1 MIKYCAACGFD
12 SLLNFFDFG
21 FIPVCDDFRLEECE
35 SLNLRRV
42 PLSTSLCG
50 NCFHFELNHKEDCR
64 DLYSNYLYRSSHSS
78 DLDSHF
84 TNYVNYLKGLFPK
97 GFSSP
102 TASVLDVGCNDGI
115 LLRKIGETFGV
126 TDLYGV
132 DPSPACLEV
141 GNNIK
146 AFQDFFSFDFIRREN
161 FSQKFELIVSN
172 NTFANIED
180 ISIFFSCLKN
190 CLSKDGVLIIETG
203 YGPLTLINEV
213 WDMVNHEHYH
223 YFSLKSL
230 EALAYRN
237 NMRLVDASIVETKG
251 GSIRA
256 VFCNFDSK
264 AKVGGCKFASLAT
277 MEKLMFRFPKTVIE
291 RINHRLNV
299 LRANAQELLRS
310 YSDLA
315 LIGASAGGT
324 ILVHL
329 LGFDKT
335 KVVLL
340 DDNVSRHGRYLP
352 GTSIRV
358 RPFDDVENF
367 ENLVVINL
375 AWRFNEDILKRH
387 PKLRECKALLL
398 GNTLTKAFE

>member
-1 MIKYCAACGFD
+1 MIKHCSACGFD
-12 SLLNFFDFG
+12 SLVDFFNLG
-21 FIPVCDDFRLEECE
+21 FIPVCDDFRLDEHE

-42 PLSTSLCG
+42 PLSTLLCR

-84 TNYVNYLKGLFPK
+84 TNYVNYLKSLFPA
-97 GFSSP
+97 GLSSLSAP
-102 TASVLDVGCNDGI
+102 VLDVGCNDGI
-115 LLRKIGETFGV
+115 LLRKIGEIFGA
-126 TDLYGV
+126 TELYGV

-141 GNNIK
+141 GNNIRV
-146 AFQDFFSFDFIRREN
+146 FQDFFSSDLIRREN
-161 FSQKFELIVSN
+161 FAQKFELIVSN

-180 ISIFFSCLKN
+180 ITTFFSCLKN
-190 CLSKDGVLIIETG
+190 CLSKDGFLIIETG

-256 VFCNFDSK
+256 VFCNFNSK
-264 AKVGGCKFASLAT
+264 ANVRMSEFGSLAT
-277 MEKLMFRFPKTVIE
+277 LERLMFRFPNVIIE
-291 RINHRLNV
+291 RINYRLQA
-299 LRANAQELLRS
+299 LRADAQALLRS
-310 YSDLA
+310 HSDLA

-335 KVVLL
+335 KVILL
-340 DDNVSRHGRYLP
+340 DDNASRHGRYLP

-358 RPFDDVENF
+358 RPFDDVVNF
-367 ENLVVINL
+367 ENLVIINL
-375 AWRFNEDILKRH
+375 AWRFSEDILERH
-387 PKLRECKALLL
+387 PKLRECESLLL
-398 GNTLTKAFE
+398 GNTLAQAFV